1 MSFNSDIILGALLV
15 GTWVNSV
22 LYTVEVIQAAYYYR
36 HFKRDNWMLKLLV
49 SSAITI
55 DSVSM
60 IANYSAVYLYTITH
74 WGDLAYL
81 KNQYWPEPLNVFTT
95 GVVTALAQSFLTT
108 RYWLLTRNKSITLIL
123 FFFITVAAGGAFT
136 SGATLA
142 IFPQYKDRGKAV
154 IPGIIWLVTEA
165 VTDVSIALA
174 LLLQFRKVNSS
185 FRETRSLLNRLVA
198 QTIQTGTAGATIALV
213 VLVAFLANEESNVP
227 TGIGYC
233 VGRVY
238 CITML
243 ANINSRNTGR
253 TWSGNGTSSG
263 ANPETRG
270 ERGNLER
277 SEGGDEYGGISV
289 FRTDVVHIDTLQ
301 GVSKG
306 SFKTNPG
313 QGLLDDSPAVEIEMT
328 VNDAASYSSKKKQDL
343 FAP

>member
-15 GTWVNSV
+15 GTWASS
-22 LYTVEVIQAAYYYR
+22 LQAVYYYR
-36 HFKRDNWMLKLLV
+36 HFKRDNWTLKLLV
-49 SSAITI
+49 SSAIAI

-60 IANYSAVYLYTITH
+60 IANYSAVYLVSLFS
-74 WGDLAYL
+74 GDLAYL

-95 GVVTALAQSFLTT
+95 GVVTALVQSFLTA
-108 RYWLLTRNKSITLIL
+108 RYWLLTKNKSITLTL
-123 FFFITVAAGGAFT
+123 FFFITVAAGGAFA

-142 IFPQYKDRGKAV
+142 IFPQYNDRGKAT

-165 VTDVSIALA
+165 VADVSIALA
-174 LLLQFRKVNSS
+174 LLLQFMKVKSS
-185 FRETRSLLNRLVA
+185 FKETRSLLNRLVA
-198 QTIQTGTAGATIALV
+198 QTIQTGTAGATVALV
-213 VLVAFLANEESNVP
+213 VLVAFLANEKSNVP

-233 VGRVY
+233 IGHVY

-243 ANINSRNTGR
+243 ANLNSRKTGR
-253 TWSGNGTSSG
+253 TWSGNSTSSV

-270 ERGNLER
+270 EHGNLER
-277 SEGGDEYGGISV
+277 SEGGDEYGGIHV
-289 FRTDVVHIDTLQ
+289 FRTDVVHIDTRQ

-306 SFKTNPG
+306 SVKTNPG
-313 QGLLDDSPAVEIEMT
+313 QGLPDDSPAIEIEMT